1 MCIIHYSYSWLTI
14 GNLRERPV
22 VDTNAAAPVVH
33 PPSAVIDVLIL
44 IAVIARSRVADEAR
58 PPLWGIK

>member
-1 MCIIHYSYSWLTI
+1 MCIIHYSYLWLTI

-22 VDTNAAAPVVH
+22 MDTNAAAPVVH
-33 PPSAVIDVLIL
+33 PLSAVTDVLIL
-44 IAVIARSRVADEAR
+44 AVIARSRVADEAR